1 MSTTYTVQE
10 LAQRY
15 AESLVEFYAALRSTV
30 SDRDRWVRESRD
42 ATYKAER
49 ELNDACKRQAELNQV

>member
-30 SDRDRWVRESRD
+30 SDRDRWLHEAGD
-42 ATYKAER
+42 AMYDAHAA
-49 ELNDACKRQAELNQV
+49 LNDAALRAAELNRV